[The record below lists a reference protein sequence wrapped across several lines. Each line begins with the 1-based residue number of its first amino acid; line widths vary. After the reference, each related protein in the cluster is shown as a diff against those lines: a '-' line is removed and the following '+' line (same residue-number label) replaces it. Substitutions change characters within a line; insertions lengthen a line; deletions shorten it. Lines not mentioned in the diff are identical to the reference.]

1 MAESGLGDAA
11 TCGWPSMAEGFP
23 WTSAFDAAMLSEP
36 TSSYACSQDL
46 RSATGLGFGGSSTN
60 LALDQIPICSVFCGI
75 GSPQYRLTLAVDC
88 SPIFVSGVTTSRSSC
103 PIYSDNHHFEMD

>member
-1 MAESGLGDAA
+1 MDFRFRCCYVVRAHLQL
-11 TCGWPSMAEGFP
+11 CLQPMR
-23 WTSAFDAAMLSEP
+23 
-36 TSSYACSQDL
+36 DL